1 MFEVNNGVAKING
14 ISNKRD
20 DKNITNPSADYG
32 KNAIQNYY
40 SFLEQPLIKDNN
52 ATPPILDF
60 STNPNAQEKNIE
72 EMDKFVKANDD
83 YLNSLPPLEFEYRY
97 MPNIHKKGD
106 IDTNA
111 LFGTAYEEM
120 GRRKEVNTEEI
131 NQVFGVDSN
140 PIDLNKDGKIDLAE
154 YSTTILTAD
163 MLSKSDTPDIN
174 NIDGTINNKGL
185 SKVYEYTQKSNAQ
198 AATQLYSS
206 LYNKF
211 NLGEEVKKFNP

>member
-1 MFEVNNGVAKING
+1 MFEVNNSVAKING

-20 DKNITNPSADYG
+20 DKNVTNPSANYG

-40 SFLEQPLIKDNN
+40 SYLEQPLIKDNN

-72 EMDKFVKANDD
+72 SMNKYVEANDN
-83 YLNSLPPLEFEYRY
+83 YLKSLPPLEFEYRY
-97 MPNIHKKGD
+97 MPNIHKKGE

-120 GRRKEVNTEEI
+120 GRRKEINVKEMNDVLGVN
-131 NQVFGVDSN
+131 SN
-140 PIDLNKDGKIDLAE
+140 PIDINKNGKIDIAE

-206 LYNKF
+206 LYNQF
-211 NLGEEVKKFNP
+211 NLGEEAKKFNP

>member
-1 MFEVNNGVAKING
+1 
-14 ISNKRD
+14 
-20 DKNITNPSADYG
+20 
-32 KNAIQNYY
+32 
-40 SFLEQPLIKDNN
+40 
-52 ATPPILDF
+52 
-60 STNPNAQEKNIE
+60 
-72 EMDKFVKANDD
+72 
-83 YLNSLPPLEFEYRY
+83 
-97 MPNIHKKGD
+97 MPNIHKKGE

-120 GRRKEVNTEEI
+120 GRRKEINVKEMNDVLGVN
-131 NQVFGVDSN
+131 SN
-140 PIDLNKDGKIDLAE
+140 PIDINKNGKIDIAE

-206 LYNKF
+206 LYNQF
-211 NLGEEVKKFNP
+211 NLGEEAKKFNP